1 MVGFWILWV
10 SEDLFLVEFHHQW
23 HTGKWNLLRSQAIGK
38 QTYMYMYM
46 YVTPFFSFFFLSIR
60 EIIQKQSHYMYI
72 GSLNEIEINK
82 TLVKSV
88 IFLMRQNSQTEI

>member
-1 MVGFWILWV
+1 
-10 SEDLFLVEFHHQW
+10 
-23 HTGKWNLLRSQAIGK
+23 
-38 QTYMYMYM
+38 
-46 YVTPFFSFFFLSIR
+46 
-60 EIIQKQSHYMYI
+60 MYI